1 LKVLFSNES
10 LINKWTIPE
19 NAKVF
24 VGVPEE
30 AGVILPDYFVTTKE
44 NVLDIDTLYFKLTNI
59 ICDCV
64 DIDCTPEFIRD
75 FFLKGGYT
83 VCLTDSERVL
93 EEKKKQANLLI
104 KSSVTDFDFCGIIGN
119 SPPMTKLYS
128 FIEKVAKSD
137 ATALIRGESGVGK
150 ELVAKAIH
158 DLSNRKSKPFVVVNC
173 AAIPETL
180 LEDELFGHVKG
191 AFTDARDNRKGR
203 FEEADT
209 GVIFLDEIG
218 DMPVSLQVKL
228 LRVLQEHEIQPL
240 GSNKIRKVDVRVV
253 SATSCNLEEKIKNGE
268 FREDLYYRLN
278 VIPLNVP
285 ALRDRKEDIPL
296 LVYNFIEDIA
306 DRYNM
311 PPVQLSVEALR
322 RLKSYDWP
330 GNVRELQNYIERLIV
345 LNQGKRQIEVEDLPS
360 VGINDNKFQDE
371 PEIIGDLPEEGISF
385 DSIVSKVERELI
397 LKSLEKTNGNQTKAA
412 ELLDMKRTT
421 FIEKM
426 KKHL

>member
-1 LKVLFSNES
+1 MKVLFSNEALLS
-10 LINKWTIPE
+10 EWSIPE
-19 NAKVF
+19 NAEAL
-24 VGVPEE
+24 VGVVEE
-30 AGVILPDYFVTTKE
+30 IGVILPDYFITTDKSI
-44 NVLDIDTLYFKLTNI
+44 LDIDTLYFKLTNI
-59 ICDCV
+59 IYDCSNSG
-64 DIDCTPEFIRD
+64 CSPEFIRD

-83 VCLTDSERVL
+83 VCLN
-93 EEKKKQANLLI
+93 EKEKVIKEVKKPLNLLT

-119 SPPMTKLYS
+119 SAPMTKLYS
-128 FIEKVAKSD
+128 YIEKVAKSN

-158 DLSNRKSKPFVVVNC
+158 FLSDRKDKPFVVVNC

-203 FEEADT
+203 FEEANT

-240 GSNKIRKVDVRVV
+240 GSNKIKKVDVRVV

-278 VIPLNVP
+278 VIPLKVP
-285 ALRDRKEDIPL
+285 ALRERKEDIPL
-296 LVYNFIEDIA
+296 LIYSFIEEIA
-306 DRYNM
+306 DKYNM

-345 LNQGKRQIEVEDLPS
+345 LNQGKSQIEACDLPPA
-360 VGINDNKFQDE
+360 GINDNTFQEE